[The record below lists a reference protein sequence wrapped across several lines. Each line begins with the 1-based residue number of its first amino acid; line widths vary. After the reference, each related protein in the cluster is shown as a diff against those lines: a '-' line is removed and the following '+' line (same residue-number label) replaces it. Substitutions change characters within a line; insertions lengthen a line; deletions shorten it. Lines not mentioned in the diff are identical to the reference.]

1 MLMTTEPSLGG
12 RQKIAVVEG
21 NQQPSRKTLIAAV
34 IGWLKAA
41 MTATSHQSRIRSRSH
56 RRWLEDYRRFGSDP
70 KPEGPEPS
78 PMPFEQWL
86 KDNPPPDLQALVER
100 AGD

>member
-1 MLMTTEPSLGG
+1 
-12 RQKIAVVEG
+12 VEG

-100 AGD
+100 AGDRRGR